1 MILISKTFIYIRG
14 DIMGRFPNIAASKAK
29 TGAAKAKVYSSYAK
43 EIYACAKQGGTDPNG
58 NLTLRHLI
66 EKAKKEQVPADVIKR
81 AIDKVNQGVDES
93 YTSVRYEGFASG
105 GATVMVDC
113 LTDNVNRTVSMVR
126 NAFTKSNGKM
136 GVSGCVSHMYEHL
149 SVVVV
154 KDMSEDEVLEALLLG
169 EVDAKEIEEEDG
181 NVNIYGDPSDLFK
194 IKDAITSA
202 RADAEFLIDEVTF
215 LANEMVTLEGEDKEN
230 FEKLLSMLDDVED
243 VQKVYH
249 NVNM

>member
-1 MILISKTFIYIRG
+1 
-14 DIMGRFPNIAASKAK
+14 MGRFPNIAASKAK

-43 EIYACAKQGGTDPNG
+43 EIYQVAKQGGTDPNG
-58 NLTLRHLI
+58 NLSLRHLI

-81 AIDKVNQGVDES
+81 AIDKVNSGADES

-113 LTDNVNRTVSMVR
+113 LTDNVNRTVSLVR
-126 NAFTKSNGKM
+126 NAFTKSKGKM

-149 SVVVV
+149 SVVIV
-154 KDMSEDEVLEALLLG
+154 KDMTEDEALEALL
-169 EVDAKEIEEEDG
+169 EIEAEDG
-181 NVNIYGDPSDLFK
+181 NVSIYGEPSDLYK

-202 RADAEFLIDEVTF
+202 KKDAEFIVDEVTY
-215 LANEMVTLEGEDKEN
+215 LPSETVTLDGEDREN
-230 FEKLLSMLDDVED
+230 FDKLLNMLDDVED

-249 NVNM
+249 NVNL

>member
-1 MILISKTFIYIRG
+1 
-14 DIMGRFPNIAASKAK
+14 MGRFPNIAASKAK
-29 TGAAKAKVYSSYAK
+29 TGAQKAKVYSSYAK
-43 EIYACAKQGGTDPNG
+43 EIYQVAKNGGTDPDG
-58 NLTLRHLI
+58 NLNLRHLI

-81 AIDKVNQGVDES
+81 AIDKVNSGVDES

-126 NAFTKSNGKM
+126 NAFTKSKGKM

-154 KDMSEDEVLEALLLG
+154 KDMNEDEVLEALLMG
-169 EVDAKEIEEEDG
+169 EVDAKEIEQEDG
-181 NVNIYGDPSDLFK
+181 NVSIYGDPSDLYK
-194 IKDAITSA
+194 IKDAILSSNPS
-202 RADAEFLIDEVTF
+202 AEFVVDEITY
-215 LANEMVTLEGEDKEN
+215 LPNETVTLEGEDKEN
-230 FEKLLSMLDDVED
+230 FDKLLTMLDDVED

-249 NVNM
+249 NVNL

>member
-1 MILISKTFIYIRG
+1 
-14 DIMGRFPNIAASKAK
+14 MGRFPNIAAAKAK

-43 EIYACAKQGGTDPNG
+43 EIYQVAKQGGTDPNG

-81 AIDKVNQGVDES
+81 AIDKVNSGVDES

-105 GATVMVDC
+105 GATVIVDC
-113 LTDNVNRTVSMVR
+113 LTDNVNRSVSMVR

-154 KDMSEDEVLEALLLG
+154 KDMSEDEALEALLMA
-169 EVDAKEIEEEDG
+169 EVDAKELEEENG
-181 NVNIYGDPSDLFK
+181 NISIYGEPSDLYK
-194 IKDAITSA
+194 IKEAILSSKSN
-202 RADAEFLIDEVTF
+202 AEILVDEVSM
-215 LANEMVTLEGEDKEN
+215 LANETVTLEGEDKDN
-230 FEKLLSMLDDVED
+230 FDKLLNMLDDVED

-249 NVNM
+249 NVNL

>member
-1 MILISKTFIYIRG
+1 
-14 DIMGRFPNIAASKAK
+14 MGRFPNIAASKAK
-29 TGAAKAKVYSSYAK
+29 TGAQKAKVYSSYAK
-43 EIYACAKQGGTDPNG
+43 EIYQVAKNGGTDPDG
-58 NLTLRHLI
+58 NLNLRHLI

-81 AIDKVNQGVDES
+81 AIDKVNSGVDES

-126 NAFTKSNGKM
+126 NAFTKSKGKM

-154 KDMSEDEVLEALLLG
+154 KDMNEDEVLEALLTG
-169 EVDAKEIEEEDG
+169 EVDAKEIEQEEG
-181 NVNIYGDPSDLFK
+181 NVSIYGDPSDLYK
-194 IKDAITSA
+194 IKDAILSSNPS
-202 RADAEFLIDEVTF
+202 AEFIVDEITY
-215 LANEMVTLEGEDKEN
+215 LPNEMVTLEEEDKEN
-230 FEKLLSMLDDVED
+230 FDKLLTMLDDVED

-249 NVNM
+249 NVNL

>member
-1 MILISKTFIYIRG
+1 
-14 DIMGRFPNIAASKAK
+14 MGRFPNIAASKAK

-43 EIYACAKQGGTDPNG
+43 EIYQVAKQGGTDPNG

-81 AIDKVNQGVDES
+81 AIDKVNSGVDES

-113 LTDNVNRTVSMVR
+113 LTDNVNRSVSMVR

-149 SVVVV
+149 SVVIV
-154 KDMSEDEVLEALLLG
+154 KDMSEDEALEALLMG
-169 EVDAKEIEEEDG
+169 EVDAKEIEAEDG
-181 NVNIYGDPSDLFK
+181 NVSIYGDPSDLYK
-194 IKDAITSA
+194 IKEAILIA
-202 RADAEFLIDEVTF
+202 KKEAEFIVDEVTY
-215 LANEMVTLEGEDKEN
+215 LPNEMVTLEGDDKEN
-230 FEKLLSMLDDVED
+230 FDKLLSMLDDVED

-249 NVNM
+249 NVNL

>member
-1 MILISKTFIYIRG
+1 
-14 DIMGRFPNIAASKAK
+14 MGRFPNIAASKAK

-43 EIYACAKQGGTDPNG
+43 EIYQVAKQGGTDPNG

-81 AIDKVNQGVDES
+81 AIDKVNSGVDES

-113 LTDNVNRTVSMVR
+113 LTDNVNRSVSMVR

-149 SVVVV
+149 SVVIV
-154 KDMSEDEVLEALLLG
+154 KDMSEDEALEALLMG
-169 EVDAKEIEEEDG
+169 EVDAKEIEVEDG
-181 NVNIYGDPSDLFK
+181 NVSIYGDPSDLYK
-194 IKDAITSA
+194 IKEAILTA
-202 RADAEFLIDEVTF
+202 KKEAEFIVDEVTY
-215 LANEMVTLEGEDKEN
+215 LPNEMVTLEGEDKEN
-230 FEKLLSMLDDVED
+230 FDKLLSMLDDVED

-249 NVNM
+249 NVNL

>member
-1 MILISKTFIYIRG
+1 
-14 DIMGRFPNIAASKAK
+14 MGRFPNIAASKAK

-43 EIYACAKQGGTDPNG
+43 EIYSVAKQGGTDPNG
-58 NLTLRHLI
+58 NLALRHLI

-81 AIDKVNQGVDES
+81 AIDKVNSGVDES

-113 LTDNVNRTVSMVR
+113 LTDNVNRSVSMVR

-149 SVVVV
+149 SVVIV
-154 KDMSEDEVLEALLLG
+154 KDMGEDEALEALLMG
-169 EVDAKEIEEEDG
+169 EVDAKEIEAEDG
-181 NVNIYGDPSDLFK
+181 NVSIYGDPSDLYK
-194 IKDAITSA
+194 IKEAILA
-202 RADAEFLIDEVTF
+202 AKPEAEFIVDEVTY
-215 LANEMVTLEGEDKEN
+215 LSNEMVTLEGEDKEN
-230 FEKLLSMLDDVED
+230 FDKLLSMLDDVED

-249 NVNM
+249 NVNL

>member
-1 MILISKTFIYIRG
+1 
-14 DIMGRFPNIAASKAK
+14 MGRFPNIAASKAK

-43 EIYACAKQGGTDPNG
+43 EIYSIAKQGGTDPNG
-58 NLTLRHLI
+58 NLNLRHLI

-81 AIDKVNQGVDES
+81 AIDKVNSGADES

-113 LTDNVNRTVSMVR
+113 LTDNVNRTVSLVR
-126 NAFTKSNGKM
+126 NAFTKSKAKM

-154 KDMSEDEVLEALLLG
+154 KNMTEDEAIEALLMG
-169 EVDAKEIEEEDG
+169 EVDAKEIDVTDD
-181 NVNIYGDPSDLFK
+181 NVSIYGDPSDLYK
-194 IKDAITSA
+194 IKNALTNMKPDV
-202 RADAEFLIDEVTF
+202 EFIVDEVTY
-215 LANEMVTLEGEDKEN
+215 LPNETVLLEGEDKEN
-230 FEKLLSMLDDVED
+230 FDKLISMLDDVED

-249 NVNM
+249 NVVI

>member
-1 MILISKTFIYIRG
+1 
-14 DIMGRFPNIAASKAK
+14 MGRFPNIAAAKAK

-43 EIYACAKQGGTDPNG
+43 EIYQVAKQGGTDPNG

-81 AIDKVNQGVDES
+81 AIDKVNSGVDES
-93 YTSVRYEGFASG
+93 YTSVRYEGFATG
-105 GATVMVDC
+105 GATVIVDC
-113 LTDNVNRTVSMVR
+113 LTDNVNRSVSMVR

-154 KDMSEDEVLEALLLG
+154 KDMSEDEALEALLIA
-169 EVDAKEIEEEDG
+169 EVDAKELEEENG
-181 NVNIYGDPSDLFK
+181 NISIYGEPSDLYK
-194 IKDAITSA
+194 IKEAILSSKPN
-202 RADAEFLIDEVTF
+202 AEILVDEVSM

-230 FEKLLSMLDDVED
+230 FEKLLNMLDDVED

-249 NVNM
+249 NVIL

>member
-1 MILISKTFIYIRG
+1 
-14 DIMGRFPNIAASKAK
+14 MGRFPNIAASKAK
-29 TGAAKAKVYSSYAK
+29 TGAQKAKVYSSYAK
-43 EIYACAKQGGTDPNG
+43 EIYQVAKNGGTDPDG
-58 NLTLRHLI
+58 NLNLRHLI

-81 AIDKVNQGVDES
+81 AIDKVNSGVDES

-126 NAFTKSNGKM
+126 NAFTKSKGKM

-154 KDMSEDEVLEALLLG
+154 KDMNEDEVLEALLTG
-169 EVDAKEIEEEDG
+169 EVDAKEIEQEEG
-181 NVNIYGDPSDLFK
+181 NVSIYGDPSDLYK
-194 IKDAITSA
+194 IKDAILSSNPS
-202 RADAEFLIDEVTF
+202 AEFIVDEITY
-215 LANEMVTLEGEDKEN
+215 LPNEMVTLEGEDKEN
-230 FEKLLSMLDDVED
+230 FDKLLTMLDDVED

-249 NVNM
+249 NVNL

>member
-1 MILISKTFIYIRG
+1 
-14 DIMGRFPNIAASKAK
+14 MGRFPNIAASKAK

-43 EIYACAKQGGTDPNG
+43 EIYSVAKQGGTDPNG
-58 NLTLRHLI
+58 NLALRHLI

-81 AIDKVNQGVDES
+81 AIDKVNSGVDES

-113 LTDNVNRTVSMVR
+113 LTDNVNRSVSMVR

-149 SVVVV
+149 SVVIV
-154 KDMSEDEVLEALLLG
+154 KDMSEDEALEALLMG
-169 EVDAKEIEEEDG
+169 EVDAKEIEAEDG
-181 NVNIYGDPSDLFK
+181 NVSIYGDPSDLYK
-194 IKDAITSA
+194 IKEAILA
-202 RADAEFLIDEVTF
+202 AKPEAEFIVDEVTY
-215 LANEMVTLEGEDKEN
+215 LSNEMVTLEGEDKEN
-230 FEKLLSMLDDVED
+230 FDKLLSMLDDVED

-249 NVNM
+249 NVNL